1 MGFWPY
7 LRHAHRSVD
16 TPPSA
21 TGTSHTT
28 FFSWLFLL
36 YQIKAMFALGQ
47 FASIGSSCKYTFEIV
62 HGSNWH

>member
-7 LRHAHRSVD
+7 LRHAQRSEE

-36 YQIKAMFALGQ
+36 RAVRPPISTVLHTKSRAKQK
-47 FASIGSSCKYTFEIV
+47 
-62 HGSNWH
+62 